1 MKFKERR
8 HLHKVQSV
16 VTRPDIEAAAS
27 FPKDLAKRIYEGG
40 STESEISSVDKISIY
55 WKKMPARTFIPREEW
70 SMPGF
75 KDSKNRLI
83 LLIRTNAADY
93 WKSMVTYHLENSK
106 AL

>member
-1 MKFKERR
+1 
-8 HLHKVQSV
+8 
-16 VTRPDIEAAAS
+16 
-27 FPKDLAKRIYEGG
+27 
-40 STESEISSVDKISIY
+40 
-55 WKKMPARTFIPREEW
+55 MPARNLIPRDKW

-93 WKSMVTYHLENSK
+93 WKSMVPYHLENSK

>member
-40 STESEISSVDKISIY
+40 STESEISSVDKISI
-55 WKKMPARTFIPREEW
+55 
-70 SMPGF
+70 
-75 KDSKNRLI
+75 
-83 LLIRTNAADY
+83 
-93 WKSMVTYHLENSK
+93 
-106 AL
+106 

>member
-1 MKFKERR
+1 M
-8 HLHKVQSV
+8 QSV
-16 VTRPDIEAAAS
+16 ITRPYIEAAAS

-55 WKKMPARTFIPREEW
+55 WKKMPARTLIPRKEW

-93 WKSMVTYHLENSK
+93 WKSVVTYHLENSK

>member
-1 MKFKERR
+1 M
-8 HLHKVQSV
+8 QSV
-16 VTRPDIEAAAS
+16 VTRPDVEAAAS
-27 FPKDLAKRIYEGG
+27 FPKDLAKIIYEGG

-55 WKKMPARTFIPREEW
+55 WKKMPTRTLIPGEEE
-70 SMPGF
+70 SMPAF

-93 WKSMVTYHLENSK
+93 WKSMVPYHLENSK

>member
-1 MKFKERR
+1 M
-8 HLHKVQSV
+8 QSV
-16 VTRPDIEAAAS
+16 VTRPDIEASAS
-27 FPKDLAKRIYEGG
+27 FPKDLAKRICEGG

-55 WKKMPARTFIPREEW
+55 WKKMPAGTFISREEW

-93 WKSMVTYHLENSK
+93 WKSMVIYHLKNSK